1 MWLIRFL
8 YWLHAFI
15 SPVIVLGVIGIVTG
29 KENLLYN
36 LLITGAIA
44 GVVLAEYIRRK
55 FGLENFF
62 GRIYG
67 SNTIDEKEKEIK

>member
-15 SPVIVLGVIGIVTG
+15 SPIILLGFIGIVIG
-29 KENLLYN
+29 KENLLYG
-36 LLITGAIA
+36 LLVAGAIA
-44 GVVLAEYIRRK
+44 GVIFAERIRRK

-62 GRIYG
+62 GRISG
-67 SNTIDEKEKEIK
+67 SNTVVEKKKKIK